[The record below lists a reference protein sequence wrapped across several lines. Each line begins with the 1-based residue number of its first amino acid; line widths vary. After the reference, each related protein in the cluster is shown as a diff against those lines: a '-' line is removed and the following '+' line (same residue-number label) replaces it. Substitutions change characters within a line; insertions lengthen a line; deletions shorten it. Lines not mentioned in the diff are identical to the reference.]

1 MKKRILFFI
10 LAFLT
15 SIGVANTVLAA
26 KLGTPIG
33 QYTTNADNQSFADLK
48 ISAPADYTGN
58 IEDLTIHYMEYE
70 RFYDG
75 ITSMFYYQCKKVSKK
90 GQQEV
95 SEEYALIG
103 GMGPQFFGAYV
114 SAPGYDDSDIVYFSH
129 DNYLYELEKPRVK
142 INGKFT
148 NDGTQYNIASGSKVE
163 IVNPNVYECTNGD
176 AAPFKTCFGK
186 PRIKIGSSVISR
198 YEGLPEG
205 VVPDNDGNVVFT
217 AEKNLTLSLRL
228 YRTWSVFE
236 EYSPY
241 KKVNLTVGGQLPT
254 PVVDWGWTTDGS
266 DKSVRLTISL
276 PDGATLPFGLTT
288 EDIKVQ
294 ELNYTSG
301 MELNTPVTSLKTL
314 NEFEEGFDWTMNED
328 PFTVHA
334 LYDIRLSAD
343 GCEPSEPVLV
353 SFENKKIKLPT
364 PEVWVDGVLVEDD
377 GSSTVTRDVYIGSK
391 VSVRKR
397 DGMLSGYKN
406 DILDFPARQVAYG
419 QVWYRERL
427 WGQDPDNAEINIPQT
442 EEGDLSYFIVDKS
455 LVGKTIYHR
464 HRYDAEEGYT
474 HIFETSERT
483 PFHSMAIKSK
493 GKLNIA
499 GIYSQNKDNEIMWD
513 MAIAALDYSGN
524 ADDVTLHYI
533 EYSSGLTLSS
543 YPYLPYYFSRKA
555 SAKGIKFTTQYA
567 NYGGTKP
574 DFFAAYASA
583 PGYEDSDVFYFK
595 ADGEELKTE
604 SPRVYVNGNL
614 VAYRNSSVFGI
625 KIPKG
630 AEVRIEN
637 PNNYKLTEGEAA
649 PFVTCI
655 GTAFYSG
662 LPDGVTPDES
672 GNVTFTA
679 ESDIDLE
686 LNLIATNVPNVFDG
700 WNTTICGLVIGGK
713 LDAPECSFKWDEAY
727 ADYKVSIYA
736 PKTYGGNLDD
746 LTIHYVEYFGA
757 GVNEEK
763 SSQLRTTVGRHI
775 ARFEADAENI
785 PDFYAAY
792 VSAEGFEDS
801 DVVYFTVEHD
811 ELNPFKIESPRV
823 YVNGELVAHAELNP
837 GYLTIPLGAEIR
849 IENPNV
855 FTPVTVRTRAAEG
868 EAAPFET
875 RFGTAFYKGLP
886 SGVTPD
892 ANGNVTF
899 TANEPG
905 QDIPLEL
912 SLFPSG
918 AFDGWH
924 QTICLMTVN
933 TQTGVENIESESN
946 VHEEIYTM
954 DGIRVTGKKLQKG
967 VYIVVRNGK
976 ATKKV
981 VNE

>member
-1 MKKRILFFI
+1 M
-10 LAFLT
+10 AFLT
-15 SIGVANTVLAA
+15 FIGVANAETPSI
-26 KLGTPIG
+26 KL
-33 QYTTNADNQSFADLK
+33 
-48 ISAPADYTGN
+48 
-58 IEDLTIHYMEYE
+58 
-70 RFYDG
+70 
-75 ITSMFYYQCKKVSKK
+75 SK
-90 GQQEV
+90 
-95 SEEYALIG
+95 
-103 GMGPQFFGAYV
+103 
-114 SAPGYDDSDIVYFSH
+114 
-129 DNYLYELEKPRVK
+129 
-142 INGKFT
+142 
-148 NDGTQYNIASGSKVE
+148 
-163 IVNPNVYECTNGD
+163 
-176 AAPFKTCFGK
+176 
-186 PRIKIGSSVISR
+186 
-198 YEGLPEG
+198 
-205 VVPDNDGNVVFT
+205 PDM
-217 AEKNLTLSLRL
+217 S
-228 YRTWSVFE
+228 
-236 EYSPY
+236 
-241 KKVNLTVGGQLPT
+241 
-254 PVVDWGWTTDGS
+254 WGWESDGS
-266 DKSVRLTISL
+266 DKKVQLKLNSEKPANVPSENLFLEHVAYDGALNPLDGEITSRKASEFAIGVKWTYEGDPAKSMPLYRYRLNANSVYSAFGPSAESLAVFNGEKLHLDGGITVDGEPLVDGQTVNVGQTVRFKQEVALAANGPFLSDLKIGTISAATPGTTVDNAKVEDGYLSFTIPASVAGKEMQINLIAALESGMDKYFETSKLITLKVNKFNIKL
-276 PDGATLPFGLTT
+276 PTPIVRWRMPGGTEEFDRYKTVELVVTFPLGTTLPEGLTYD
-288 EDIKVQ
+288 DIKVQ
-294 ELNYTSG
+294 EISYNSRL
-301 MELNTPVTSLKTL
+301 ELNAPVESLKSL
-314 NEFEEGFDWTMNED
+314 KSFDNGYRWEMGRDGD
-328 PFTVHA
+328 PYTDCP
-334 LYDIRLSAD
+334 LYQIRLCAD
-343 GCEPSEPVLV
+343 AYQPSDPVLV
-353 SFENKKIKLPT
+353 SFMNEKVKLPT
-364 PEVWVDGVLVEDD
+364 PEVWVNGVLVEDD
-377 GSSTVTRDVYIGSK
+377 GSVTVTHDVPFGSK

-397 DGMLSGYKN
+397 DGILPGFKN
-406 DILDFPARQVAYG
+406 DIMDFPARQIATSHVY
-419 QVWYRERL
+419 YREWR
-427 WGQDPDNAEINIPQT
+427 GVVGSENNVEIDIPQT
-442 EEGDLSYFIVDKS
+442 EEGDKSYFIVDES
-455 LVGKTIYHR
+455 LVGKKIFHR
-464 HRYDAEEGYT
+464 HLYT
-474 HIFETSERT
+474 PNEDYKKIFEESDRT
-483 PFHSMAIKSK
+483 PCHTMVMKGK
-493 GKLNIA
+493 GKLNIT
-499 GIYSQNKDNEIMWD
+499 GTYSQNKDNPVLMD
-513 MAIAALDYSGN
+513 MSIAASGY
-524 ADDVTLHYI
+524 ADNEKDVTLHYI
-533 EYSSGLTLSS
+533 EYSSENSLS
-543 YPYLPYYFSRKA
+543 YPYLPDYYSRKA
-555 SAKGIKFTTQYA
+555 SAKGTVFTTQYA

-583 PGYEDSDVFYFK
+583 PGYEDSDVLYFK

-614 VAYRNSSVFGI
+614 VAYSNSSVSGI

-637 PNNYKLTEGEAA
+637 PNNYELTEGEAA

-700 WNTTICGLVIGGK
+700 WNTTICGLVVGGK
-713 LDAPECSFKWDEAY
+713 LDAPQCSFKWDNARAE
-727 ADYKVSIYA
+727 YKVSIYA
-736 PKTYGGNLDD
+736 PETYGGNLDD

-775 ARFEADAENI
+775 ARFEAEAEDM

-801 DVVYFTVEHD
+801 EVVYFTVEHD

-905 QDIPLEL
+905 LDIPLEL

-924 QTICLMTVN
+924 QTICPMTVN

-946 VHEEIYTM
+946 VHEEIYTIN
-954 DGIRVTGKKLQKG
+954 GVRVTGKKLQKG
-967 VYIVVRNGK
+967 VYVVVRNGK

-981 VNE
+981 I

>member
-10 LAFLT
+10 LAFVT
-15 SIGVANTVLAA
+15 SIGVANTVLA
-26 KLGTPIG
+26 
-33 QYTTNADNQSFADLK
+33 
-48 ISAPADYTGN
+48 
-58 IEDLTIHYMEYE
+58 
-70 RFYDG
+70 
-75 ITSMFYYQCKKVSKK
+75 
-90 GQQEV
+90 
-95 SEEYALIG
+95 
-103 GMGPQFFGAYV
+103 
-114 SAPGYDDSDIVYFSH
+114 
-129 DNYLYELEKPRVK
+129 EK
-142 INGKFT
+142 
-148 NDGTQYNIASGSKVE
+148 
-163 IVNPNVYECTNGD
+163 
-176 AAPFKTCFGK
+176 
-186 PRIKIGSSVISR
+186 
-198 YEGLPEG
+198 
-205 VVPDNDGNVVFT
+205 
-217 AEKNLTLSLRL
+217 
-228 YRTWSVFE
+228 
-236 EYSPY
+236 
-241 KKVNLTVGGQLPT
+241 LPT
-254 PVVDWGWTTDGS
+254 PVVSWGWTTDGS
-266 DKSVRLTISL
+266 NKSVRLKVSL
-276 PDGATLPFGLTT
+276 PDGVSLPSGLTSNKV
-288 EDIKVQ
+288 KVQ

-343 GCEPSEPVLV
+343 GYEPSDPVLV
-353 SFENKKIKLPT
+353 SFENKKIKLPM
-364 PEVWVDGVLVEDD
+364 PEVWVDGVLVEDN
-377 GSSTVTRDVYIGSK
+377 GSNTATHDVYIGSK
-391 VSVRKR
+391 VSVSKC
-397 DGMLSGYKN
+397 DGMLSGFKN
-406 DILDFPARQVAYG
+406 DLLDFPARKVATSKI
-419 QVWYRERL
+419 WYREWTGNL
-427 WGQDPDNAEINIPQT
+427 GTNNQEIEIPQT
-442 EEGDLSYFIVDKS
+442 EEGEKSCFIVDKS
-455 LVGKTIYHR
+455 LVGKKIYHR
-464 HRYDAEEGYT
+464 HMYLANDDYAAF
-474 HIFETSERT
+474 FENSDKT
-483 PFHSMAIKSK
+483 PYHTMVIKSK

-499 GIYSQNKDNEIMWD
+499 GTYSENKDNAIMWD

-533 EYSSGLTLSS
+533 EYSSENSLSF
-543 YPYLPYYFSRKA
+543 PYMPRYFSRKA
-555 SAKGIKFTTQYA
+555 SAKGTIFTTQYA
-567 NYGGTKP
+567 NYGGSKP

-583 PGYEDSDVFYFK
+583 PGYEDSDVLYFK
-595 ADGEELKTE
+595 ADGEEFNPE

-630 AEVRIEN
+630 AQVRIEN
-637 PNNYKLTEGEAA
+637 PNNYELTEGEAA
-649 PFVTCI
+649 PFVTYI
-655 GTAFYSG
+655 GNAFYKG
-662 LPDGVTPDES
+662 LPDGVTADKS

-679 ESDIDLE
+679 ENDIDLE
-686 LNLIATNVPNVFDG
+686 LSLIFNVPNVFNG
-700 WNTTICGLVIGGK
+700 WDTTICGLVVGGK
-713 LDAPECSFKWDEAY
+713 LDAPQCSFKWDKAY

-746 LTIHYVEYFGA
+746 LTIHYAEYFGA

-763 SSQLRTTVGRHI
+763 SSQLKTTVGRHI
-775 ARFEADAENI
+775 AKFEADAENM

-811 ELNPFKIESPRV
+811 EQNPFKIESPRV

-837 GYLTIPLGAEIR
+837 GYPTIPLGAEIR

-924 QTICLMTVN
+924 QTICLMTVSD
-933 TQTGVENIESESN
+933 TPTGVENIDSDAN

>member
-10 LAFLT
+10 LAFVT
-15 SIGVANTVLAA
+15 SIGVANTVLA
-26 KLGTPIG
+26 
-33 QYTTNADNQSFADLK
+33 
-48 ISAPADYTGN
+48 
-58 IEDLTIHYMEYE
+58 
-70 RFYDG
+70 
-75 ITSMFYYQCKKVSKK
+75 
-90 GQQEV
+90 
-95 SEEYALIG
+95 
-103 GMGPQFFGAYV
+103 
-114 SAPGYDDSDIVYFSH
+114 
-129 DNYLYELEKPRVK
+129 EK
-142 INGKFT
+142 
-148 NDGTQYNIASGSKVE
+148 
-163 IVNPNVYECTNGD
+163 
-176 AAPFKTCFGK
+176 
-186 PRIKIGSSVISR
+186 
-198 YEGLPEG
+198 
-205 VVPDNDGNVVFT
+205 
-217 AEKNLTLSLRL
+217 
-228 YRTWSVFE
+228 
-236 EYSPY
+236 
-241 KKVNLTVGGQLPT
+241 LPT
-254 PVVDWGWTTDGS
+254 PVVSWGWTTDGS
-266 DKSVRLTISL
+266 NKSVRLKVSL
-276 PDGATLPFGLTT
+276 PDGVSLPSGLTSNKV
-288 EDIKVQ
+288 KVQ

-343 GCEPSEPVLV
+343 GYEPSDPVLV
-353 SFENKKIKLPT
+353 SFENKKIKLPM

-377 GSSTVTRDVYIGSK
+377 GSNTVTHDVYLGSK
-391 VSVRKR
+391 VSVSKFA
-397 DGMLSGYKN
+397 GKLSGYKS
-406 DILDFPARQVAYG
+406 DIIDIPSRQVATSLVYYRE
-419 QVWYRERL
+419 WYR
-427 WGQDPDNAEINIPQT
+427 GVNPDNVEIDIPQT
-442 EEGDLSYFIVDKS
+442 EEGDKSYFIVDKS
-455 LVGKTIYHR
+455 LLGKTIYHR
-464 HRYDAEEGYT
+464 HIYSPNSDYKY
-474 HIFETSERT
+474 IFEESDRT

-499 GIYSQNKDNEIMWD
+499 GTYSQNTDNTIMWD

-533 EYSSGLTLSS
+533 EYSSENSLS
-543 YPYLPYYFSRKA
+543 YPYLPHCYSVKA
-555 SAKGIKFTTQYA
+555 SEKGTVFTTQYA
-567 NYGGTKP
+567 AYGGTKP

-583 PGYEDSDVFYFK
+583 PGYEDSDVLYFK
-595 ADGEELKTE
+595 DDGEELKTE

-614 VAYRNSSVFGI
+614 VAYSGPSTLGMR
-625 KIPKG
+625 IPKG

-637 PNNYKLTEGEAA
+637 PNNYELTEGEAA

-655 GTAFYSG
+655 GTAFYRG

-700 WNTTICGLVIGGK
+700 WNTTICGLVVGGK
-713 LDAPECSFKWDEAY
+713 LDAPQCSFKWDKAY

-746 LTIHYVEYFGA
+746 LTIHYAEYFGA

-763 SSQLRTTVGRHI
+763 SSQLKTTVGRHI
-775 ARFEADAENI
+775 AKFEADAENM

-823 YVNGELVAHAELNP
+823 YVDGELVAHAELNP
-837 GYLTIPLGAEIR
+837 WQLEIPLGSTVR

-875 RFGTAFYKGLP
+875 RFGTTGIYSGLP

-912 SLFPSG
+912 SLFPGG

-924 QTICLMTVN
+924 QTNCFMTVSD
-933 TQTGVENIESESN
+933 TPTGVENIDSDAN